1 METWSIT
8 NLQHLSTTKN
18 LLMNQRSDLMSITSI
33 KYIIS
38 ILSGSHHVTFFA
50 NALRP
55 CANVEN
61 CNNFW
66 YSFYWWIL
74 QAGVFLYIS
83 QIEIRLQNFRDL
95 TNNFTK
101 PNSIT
106 KFYCKFWVLF
116 LDMNYTSICIYT
128 IHTALDW
135 RYSFFKTRDTLVT

>member
-74 QAGVFLYIS
+74 QAGVFFCTYLKLKFDCKISETLLITLLS
-83 QIEIRLQNFRDL
+83 QIRS
-95 TNNFTK
+95 
-101 PNSIT
+101 PNSIASFE
-106 KFYCKFWVLF
+106 FYSLIWIILVFVFIQYILHWTEGIVF
-116 LDMNYTSICIYT
+116 LKQEIP
-128 IHTALDW
+128 
-135 RYSFFKTRDTLVT
+135 

>member
-66 YSFYWWIL
+66 YSFYWWDSSGGCFFCTYLKLKFDCKISETL
-74 QAGVFLYIS
+74 LITLLS
-83 QIEIRLQNFRDL
+83 QIRS
-95 TNNFTK
+95 
-101 PNSIT
+101 PNSIASFE
-106 KFYCKFWVLF
+106 FYSLIWIILVFVFIQYILHWTEGIVF
-116 LDMNYTSICIYT
+116 LKQEIP
-128 IHTALDW
+128 
-135 RYSFFKTRDTLVT
+135 